1 MKDFRR
7 IFAIEKKWGS
17 PGASHQQKYIMYSIR
32 TISRLFGALCMGIM
46 LVSCT
51 QDNVHMPEDGAG
63 METWET
69 YTQDFPGRLSTTVP
83 LVQEHLQGPVLKD
96 MTIRLKDF
104 HIGHS
109 AHVIICTEAFDVDD
123 PFVSSLLGKDI
134 RIGAMEIPQVE
145 YAAYPS
151 GGGHLKHEGF
161 DIQAGEYRTRGTL
174 FGEITKD
181 GALTLTLTY
190 RPGTMP
196 FDIVSE
202 FK

>member
-1 MKDFRR
+1 
-7 IFAIEKKWGS
+7 
-17 PGASHQQKYIMYSIR
+17 MYSIR
-32 TISRLFGALCMGIM
+32 TIFRLFGVLCMGMM

-51 QDNVHMPEDGAG
+51 QDNLHLPDMDTGT
-63 METWET
+63 ETWET
-69 YTQDFPGRLSTTVP
+69 YTQDFPGRLSTPVP

-109 AHVIICTEAFDVDD
+109 GHVIICTEAFDVDD
-123 PFVSSLLGKDI
+123 PFVSTLLGKAI
-134 RIGAMEIPQVE
+134 SIGAMEIPQVE
-145 YAAYPS
+145 YAAYPT

>member
-1 MKDFRR
+1 MAFSVAMRMR
-7 IFAIEKKWGS
+7 IYNI
-17 PGASHQQKYIMYSIR
+17 IMYRGR
-32 TISRLFGALCMGIM
+32 TILNLFCILCLGLS

-51 QDNVHMPEDGAG
+51 QDNVHMPEIEQKEEA
-63 METWET
+63 WET
-69 YTQDFPGRLSTTVP
+69 YTQEFPGRLSTTVP
-83 LVQEHLQGPVLKD
+83 LVQEYLEGPVLKD

-104 HIGHS
+104 HIEHSGH
-109 AHVIICTEAFDVDD
+109 VVICTEAFDVDA
-123 PFVSSLLGKDI
+123 PFVSTLLGKAI
-134 RIGAMEIPQVE
+134 SIGAMEIPQVE

>member
-1 MKDFRR
+1 MRERLTSF
-7 IFAIEKKWGS
+7 FGQCAI
-17 PGASHQQKYIMYSIR
+17 GAYMVLSCAM
-32 TISRLFGALCMGIM
+32 
-46 LVSCT
+46 VSCT
-51 QDNVHMPEDGAG
+51 QANMHMPDMETSAG
-63 METWET
+63 TWET
-69 YTQDFPGRLSTTVP
+69 YAQDFSGEFHTTVP

-109 AHVIICTEAFDVDD
+109 GHVIICTEAFDVDD

-161 DIQAGEYRTRGTL
+161 DIQAGEYRTRGTR

>member
-1 MKDFRR
+1 
-7 IFAIEKKWGS
+7 
-17 PGASHQQKYIMYSIR
+17 MYSIR
-32 TISRLFGALCMGIM
+32 TILRLFGFLCMGIM

-69 YTQDFPGRLSTTVP
+69 YTQDFPGILSTTVP
-83 LVQEHLQGPVLKD
+83 LVQEHLQGPVLKE
-96 MTIRLKDF
+96 MTIRLENF
-104 HIGHS
+104 HIEHS
-109 AHVIICTEAFDVDD
+109 GHVIICTEAFDVDA

-174 FGEITKD
+174 EGTISKE
-181 GALTLTLTY
+181 GTLSLVIKY
-190 RPGTMP
+190 YPGTMP
-196 FDIVSE
+196 FEIVTE
-202 FK
+202 FRQ

>member
-1 MKDFRR
+1 
-7 IFAIEKKWGS
+7 
-17 PGASHQQKYIMYSIR
+17 MYKGR
-32 TISRLFGALCMGIM
+32 TIFNLFLALCLGRV

-51 QDNVHMPEDGAG
+51 QDTVHMPEADTGT
-63 METWET
+63 ETWET
-69 YTQDFPGRLSTTVP
+69 YTQEFPGRLSTTVP
-83 LVQEHLQGPVLKD
+83 VVQEHLQGPVEKD
-96 MTIRLKDF
+96 MTVRLKDF

-109 AHVIICTEAFDVDD
+109 GHVTLTTEAFDVND
-123 PFVSSLLGKDI
+123 PFVSNLLGKDI

-151 GGGHLKHEGF
+151 GGGHLKKDAF
-161 DIQAGEYRTRGTL
+161 DIQAGEYRTRGSL
-174 FGEITKD
+174 FGEIAKD

>member
-1 MKDFRR
+1 
-7 IFAIEKKWGS
+7 
-17 PGASHQQKYIMYSIR
+17 MYSIR
-32 TISRLFGALCMGIM
+32 TISRLFCTMCMGIM

-69 YTQDFPGRLSTTVP
+69 YTQNFPGILSTTVP
-83 LVQEHLQGPVLKD
+83 LVQEHLQGPAQQD

-104 HIGHS
+104 HIEHS
-109 AHVIICTEAFDVDD
+109 GHVIICTEAFDVDD

-181 GALTLTLTY
+181 GALNLTLTY

>member
-1 MKDFRR
+1 
-7 IFAIEKKWGS
+7 
-17 PGASHQQKYIMYSIR
+17 MYSIR
-32 TISRLFGALCMGIM
+32 TISRLFGALCMGMM

-63 METWET
+63 MEAWET
-69 YTQDFPGRLSTTVP
+69 YTQDFPGILSTTVP

-104 HIGHS
+104 HIEHS
-109 AHVIICTEAFDVDD
+109 GHVIICTEAFDVDD
-123 PFVSSLLGKDI
+123 PFVSTLLGKAI
-134 RIGAMEIPQVE
+134 SIGAMEIPQVE

-151 GGGHLKHEGF
+151 GGGYFRKEAF
-161 DIQAGEYRTRGTL
+161 DIQAGEYRTRGSL

-202 FK
+202 YKTR

>member
-1 MKDFRR
+1 
-7 IFAIEKKWGS
+7 
-17 PGASHQQKYIMYSIR
+17 MYSIR
-32 TISRLFGALCMGIM
+32 TISRLFGALCMGMM

-63 METWET
+63 MEAWET
-69 YTQDFPGRLSTTVP
+69 YTQDFPGILSTTVP

-109 AHVIICTEAFDVDD
+109 SHVIICTEAFDVDD

-134 RIGAMEIPQVE
+134 RIGAMEIQKVE

-151 GGGHLKHEGF
+151 GGGYFRKEAF
-161 DIQAGEYRTRGTL
+161 DIQAGEYRTRGSL

-202 FK
+202 YKTR

>member
-1 MKDFRR
+1 
-7 IFAIEKKWGS
+7 
-17 PGASHQQKYIMYSIR
+17 MYSIR
-32 TISRLFGALCMGIM
+32 TISRLFGALCIGMM

-51 QDNVHMPEDGAG
+51 QDNVHMPEIEQKEDA
-63 METWET
+63 WET
-69 YTQDFPGRLSTTVP
+69 YTQDFPGILSTTVP

-104 HIGHS
+104 HIEHSGH
-109 AHVIICTEAFDVDD
+109 VVICTEAFDVDD
-123 PFVSSLLGKDI
+123 PFVSTLLGKAI
-134 RIGAMEIPQVE
+134 SIGAMEIPQVE

-161 DIQAGEYRTRGTL
+161 GIQAGEYRTRGTL
-174 FGEITKD
+174 FGEIAKD

-196 FDIVSE
+196 FEIVSE
-202 FK
+202 FN

>member
-1 MKDFRR
+1 
-7 IFAIEKKWGS
+7 
-17 PGASHQQKYIMYSIR
+17 MYSIR

-69 YTQDFPGRLSTTVP
+69 YTQDFPGILSTTVP

-109 AHVIICTEAFDVDD
+109 GHVIICTEAFDVDA

-181 GALTLTLTY
+181 GALTLTMTY

>member
-1 MKDFRR
+1 MNRFR
-7 IFAIEKKWGS
+7 I
-17 PGASHQQKYIMYSIR
+17 
-32 TISRLFGALCMGIM
+32 ISRLLGALCMSMMI
-46 LVSCT
+46 VSCT
-51 QDNVHMPEDGAG
+51 QDNVHMPEDGAD
-63 METWET
+63 MEKWET
-69 YTQDFPGRLSTTVP
+69 YTQDFTGRLSTTVP

-96 MTIRLKDF
+96 MSIRLKNF
-104 HIGHS
+104 HIEYS
-109 AHVIICTEAFDVDD
+109 AHIVICTEAFDVDD
-123 PFVSSLLGKDI
+123 PFVSDLLGKAI
-134 RIGAMEIPQVE
+134 SIGAMEIPQVE

-161 DIQAGEYRTRGTL
+161 DIQAGEYRTRGSL

>member
-1 MKDFRR
+1 
-7 IFAIEKKWGS
+7 
-17 PGASHQQKYIMYSIR
+17 MYSIR
-32 TISRLFGALCMGIM
+32 TIFRLFGVLCMGIM

-69 YTQDFPGRLSTTVP
+69 YTQNFPGILSTTVP
-83 LVQEHLQGPVLKD
+83 LVQEHLQGPAQQD

-109 AHVIICTEAFDVDD
+109 GHVIICTEAFDVDD
-123 PFVSSLLGKDI
+123 PFVSTLLGKDI

-151 GGGHLKHEGF
+151 GGGHLKKDAF
-161 DIQAGEYRTRGTL
+161 DIQAGEYRTRGSL

>member
-1 MKDFRR
+1 MNRFR
-7 IFAIEKKWGS
+7 I
-17 PGASHQQKYIMYSIR
+17 
-32 TISRLFGALCMGIM
+32 ISRLLGALCMGMMI
-46 LVSCT
+46 VSCT
-51 QDNVHMPEDGAG
+51 QDNVHMPEDGAD
-63 METWET
+63 MEKWET
-69 YTQDFPGRLSTTVP
+69 YTQDFTGRLSTTVP

-96 MTIRLKDF
+96 MSIRLKNF
-104 HIGHS
+104 HIEHSGHI
-109 AHVIICTEAFDVDD
+109 VICTEAFDVDD
-123 PFVSSLLGKDI
+123 PFVSDLLGKAI
-134 RIGAMEIPQVE
+134 SIGAMEIPQVE

-161 DIQAGEYRTRGTL
+161 DIQAGEYRTRGYL

>member
-1 MKDFRR
+1 
-7 IFAIEKKWGS
+7 
-17 PGASHQQKYIMYSIR
+17 MYRGR
-32 TISRLFGALCMGIM
+32 TILNQFCILCLGLV

-51 QDNVHMPEDGAG
+51 QDNVHMPEIEQEEEA
-63 METWET
+63 WET
-69 YTQDFPGRLSTTVP
+69 YTQEFHGRLSTTVP
-83 LVQEHLQGPVLKD
+83 LVQEYLEGPVLKD

-104 HIGHS
+104 HIEHSGH
-109 AHVIICTEAFDVDD
+109 VTLTTEAFDVDD
-123 PFVSSLLGKDI
+123 PFVYTLLGKAI
-134 RIGAMEIPQVE
+134 SIGAMEIPQVE

-151 GGGHLKHEGF
+151 GGGYLKHEGF
-161 DIQAGEYRTRGTL
+161 DIQAGEYRTRGSL